1 MATIKEMIVEKIKQ
15 QNHSTLQPEDLNDD
29 NVRNELVKYVRA
41 VCSALPGENDSNK
54 NPEGA
59 EFAEIMFRADHD
71 LHNAAV
77 NKIVEMIME
86 ESNDLDDYKCLRQK
100 LVKAIAKSW
109 RDLYDAVSYKDLID
123 TKVIQTTDV
132 K

>member
-1 MATIKEMIVEKIKQ
+1 MGTIREMIVEKIKQ
-15 QNHSTLQPEDLNDD
+15 QSHGTLRAEDLSDE
-29 NVRNELVKYVRA
+29 NVRKEIVKYVKK
-41 VCSALPGENDSNK
+41 VCFGLPGENDSDK
-54 NPEGA
+54 NPEGV

>member
-1 MATIKEMIVEKIKQ
+1 MIVEKIKQ
-15 QNHSTLQPEDLNDD
+15 QSHGTLQAEDLSDE
-29 NVRNELVKYVRA
+29 NVRKEIVKYVKE
-41 VCSALPGENDSNK
+41 VCFTLPGENDSKK

-59 EFAEIMFRADHD
+59 EFAAIMFRTDHD
-71 LHNAAV
+71 LHDAAV

-100 LVKAIAKSW
+100 LVKAITKSW